1 MLSSKTRWV
10 QKQTNEQ
17 LANQLTSELPISSM
31 VANLLVARGITTAQE
46 AQKFLNIE
54 NETFHDP
61 FLFDGMEKTVNR
73 INQAVQDQEKVL
85 VFGDYD
91 ADGVSST
98 TVMIWALKQIGANV
112 DFYIPN
118 RFREGYGPNNNAFQW
133 ASDEGYR
140 LIITVDTGISAISEA
155 EFAKQLGMDL
165 IITDH
170 HEPSPELPV
179 AFSIIHPKLPGSK
192 YPCKELAGVG
202 VALKVAHA
210 LLGECPLDYI
220 AIAAIGTIA
229 DLVPLHDEN
238 RLIAI
243 TGIKALRSTKKPGVR
258 ALLKVCNVNQ
268 SELTEETIGFT
279 IAPRINAAGRLGD
292 ADPAVQLFLTDDLE
306 EAELIA
312 DEINQLNK
320 DRQQIVNE
328 MTLEAIELVETQ
340 FSLEDHPVL
349 IIGKEGWNAGVIGIV
364 ASRLV
369 EKYYRPTIV
378 LSIDEEG
385 LVAKGSARSI
395 VGFDLFENLSSCRD
409 ILPHFGG
416 HTMAAGMTVEL
427 KHIEELRGRLNQL
440 ALEQLTEDDFIPVT
454 FVDMQCKLE
463 DITLETIEQLSK
475 LAPYGMGNPKP
486 KVVIPATSLS
496 QMKRIGQDQSHLK
509 LLLKESG
516 TSLDAIGFGFGH
528 VFDEVSPLS
537 KVSIVG
543 ELSINEWNNHRK
555 PQVMLGDICVD
566 DWQLFDWRGNKSFL
580 KQIESISP
588 KNRKII
594 VFNENSIEKM
604 NLSSLQDFIYIINNQ
619 DDVEKISS
627 HQDYLLFADV
637 PPSLTL
643 LKNIIDKTSPA
654 RVYTI
659 FNQQESHFFNTIPTR
674 EHFKWFYGFLG
685 KNKKFNVQSQSD
697 RLAKHRG
704 WSKEAIQFMLQVFF
718 ELEFVTI
725 NNGIITL
732 TNQPTKRDLTDSKTY
747 MLKQDQIEIENVM
760 IYSSYSQLKDW
771 FDHVYRGLVT
781 V

>member
-10 QKQTNEQ
+10 QKQTNDQ

-31 VANLLVARGITTAQE
+31 VANLLVGRGITTAEE

-54 NETFHDP
+54 NETFHNP
-61 FLFDGMEKTVNR
+61 FLLDGMDKTVNR
-73 INQAVQDQEKVL
+73 INQAVQDKEKIL

-98 TVMIWALKQIGANV
+98 TVMIWALKQLGAIV

-118 RFREGYGPNNNAFQW
+118 RFHEGYGPNNDAFQW

-140 LIITVDTGISAISEA
+140 LIITVDTGISALGEA
-155 EFAKQLGMDL
+155 EFAGQLGMDI

-170 HEPSPELPV
+170 HEPGPELPD
-179 AFSIIHPKLPGSK
+179 AFSIIHPKLPGSE

-238 RLIAI
+238 RLIAV
-243 TGIKALRSTKKPGVR
+243 TGIKALQATKNPGVR

-268 SELTEETIGFT
+268 SELTEETIGFS

-292 ADPAVQLFLTDDLE
+292 ADPAVQLFLTEDQE

-328 MTLEAIELVETQ
+328 MTQEAIELVETQ
-340 FSLEDHPVL
+340 FPLEEHPVL

-395 VGFDLFENLSSCRD
+395 VGFDLFESLSTCRD

-416 HTMAAGMTVEL
+416 HTMAAGMTVEIR
-427 KHIEELRGRLNQL
+427 HIEELRNRLNQL
-440 ALEQLTEDDFIPVT
+440 ALEKLTEDDFIPVT
-454 FVDMQCKLE
+454 FVDVQCKLE
-463 DITLETIEQLSK
+463 DITLATIEQLSK

-496 QMKRIGQDQSHLK
+496 QMRRIGQDQSHLK
-509 LLLKESG
+509 LLLEESG

-555 PQVMLGDICVD
+555 PQVMVGDICVD

-580 KQIESISP
+580 KLIESITE

-594 VFNENSIEKM
+594 VFNEKSIEKM
-604 NLSSLQDFIYIINNQ
+604 NLSSFQEFIYVINNQ

-643 LKNIIDKTSPA
+643 LETVINKTSPA

-659 FNQQESHFFNTIPTR
+659 FHQQESHFFNTIPTR

-685 KNKKFNVQSQSD
+685 KNKEFNFQTQAD

-704 WSKEAIQFMLQVFF
+704 WSKDAIQFMLKVFF

-732 TNQPTKRDLTDSKTY
+732 TNQPIKRDLTDSKTY